1 LWQLH
6 LLGVEG
12 VKLAGMRAPNA
23 ARGLPNALQFEE
35 QWSIVRDDHW
45 FPNLIEAA
53 AYGATLDAAARN
65 RLLESVHT
73 AQGDAAKLA
82 QCMLQ
87 AMRSG
92 LADIGMELARQLQQ
106 DIPQFHDH
114 AALAAAA
121 QLLLEVVQAGF
132 WGDDTRP
139 LLEDTLAALAARL
152 LWLLEDRQGTQ
163 PAGIAGDVNAARV
176 LDTMLRLKIRGFDA
190 GVTLASLL
198 RFAADAQKPP
208 ALRGAALA
216 VCYVHQGLGDA
227 PSLRILAAVR
237 AIAPRDALGD
247 FLYGLFSGARA
258 LAIESDDIVNAV
270 HAAVES
276 MSTED
281 FLVALPQLRAAFS
294 WFPPRERSTIAA
306 LVAKLL
312 GLSSAERNQLV
323 TLRQGADA
331 LVDAKRIEAQ
341 ALAWAKA
348 LGVIR

>member
-1 LWQLH
+1 MFIKVW
-6 LLGVEG
+6 
-12 VKLAGMRAPNA
+12 
-23 ARGLPNALQFEE
+23 
-35 QWSIVRDDHW
+35 
-45 FPNLIEAA
+45 
-53 AYGATLDAAARN
+53 
-65 RLLESVHT
+65 
-73 AQGDAAKLA
+73 
-82 QCMLQ
+82 
-87 AMRSG
+87 AM
-92 LADIGMELARQLQQ
+92 
-106 DIPQFHDH
+106 
-114 AALAAAA
+114 
-121 QLLLEVVQAGF
+121 
-132 WGDDTRP
+132 
-139 LLEDTLAALAARL
+139 
-152 LWLLEDRQGTQ
+152 
-163 PAGIAGDVNAARV
+163 
-176 LDTMLRLKIRGFDA
+176 
-190 GVTLASLL
+190 
-198 RFAADAQKPP
+198 PP
-208 ALRGAALA
+208 ACASWRR
-216 VCYVHQGLGDA
+216 C
-227 PSLRILAAVR
+227 